1 MKAKLKDLKKIG
13 KNFLKIKPK
22 KRNPKKTI
30 INKLDTAFS
39 LIIRKRAQCEKCGRG
54 NNLQCSH
61 IHSREKKSVRWDL
74 LNAFCLCSGC
84 HLYWWH
90 KHPIE
95 AAEFTKS
102 KLGIEE
108 YDALNYRAE
117 TIKQWS
123 IEEMEYLLSEF
134 KKELTK

>member
-1 MKAKLKDLKKIG
+1 MRKKFSMKS
-13 KNFLKIKPK
+13 K

-30 INKLDTAFS
+30 MNKLDTAFS
-39 LIIRKRAQCEKCGRG
+39 LIIRRRGQCEKCGRG

-61 IHSREKKSVRWDL
+61 IHTRTKMSVRWDI

-90 KHPIE
+90 KNPID
-95 AAEFTKS
+95 AAEFTKK
-102 KLGIEE
+102 KLGEEE

-117 TIKQWS
+117 ALKQWS

-134 KKELTK
+134 KKELK